1 MILFAVQA
9 LFNGLAWAA
18 WVCTYFM
25 NALFNSMLKENFL
38 THKHLS
44 WLARIYLA
52 LDDFWTYQCYLY
64 FLTSIMFRYIICSL
78 KILNF
83 WNNFVKDKTWGIY
96 KSLYALRVSCVFRE
110 IDCFFYERINGSKST
125 WHWSESFLPVL
136 FFFRLFLIF

>member
-44 WLARIYLA
+44 WLASKYLT
-52 LDDFWTYQCYLY
+52 LSFGHIDVISIFMNHVSIRNLQFENFKFWKQLCKTYYMRN
-64 FLTSIMFRYIICSL
+64 I
-78 KILNF
+78 KI
-83 WNNFVKDKTWGIY
+83 
-96 KSLYALRVSCVFRE
+96 LYALRVSCARRE
-110 IDCFFYERINGSKST
+110 LECFFYERICGSKST
-125 WHWSESFLPVL
+125 SDIDQKLFFL
-136 FFFRLFLIF
+136 FFFIQAFLNF

>member
-18 WVCTYFM
+18 WECTYFM
-25 NALFNSMLKENFL
+25 NVLFNSMLKENFL

-44 WLARIYLA
+44 WLARKYLA

-64 FLTSIMFRYIICSL
+64 FLTLIMFRYVICSL

-83 WNNFVKDKTWGIY
+83 
-96 KSLYALRVSCVFRE
+96 
-110 IDCFFYERINGSKST
+110 
-125 WHWSESFLPVL
+125 
-136 FFFRLFLIF
+136 